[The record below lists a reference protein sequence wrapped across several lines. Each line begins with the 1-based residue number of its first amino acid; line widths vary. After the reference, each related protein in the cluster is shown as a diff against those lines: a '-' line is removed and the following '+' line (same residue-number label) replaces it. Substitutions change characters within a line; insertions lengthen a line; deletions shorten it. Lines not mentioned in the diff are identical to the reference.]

1 MRFQGDPKLVVY
13 LNDNLALMA
22 GARALARRSARSNR
36 RRDLGEVLTD
46 LAVEL
51 ETDLASAGKVMDRL
65 SIRPSRIKVPAVRA
79 GVLLGR
85 LKLNGRVFTYSDLSR
100 VVELEAL
107 CLLTASKQR
116 FWESV
121 AEANLEVPA
130 DVDPRALARQS
141 GLQLSRL
148 SELRREAARQALAD
162 PKGGPAG

>member
-1 MRFQGDPKLVVY
+1 MGSRADRKLAVY

-36 RRDLGEVLTD
+36 RSDLGEVLTG
-46 LAVEL
+46 LAAEL
-51 ETDLASAGKVMDRL
+51 GTDLASAEKVMDRL
-65 SIRPSRIKVPAVRA
+65 SIRPSRIKVPVVRA
-79 GVLLGR
+79 GVFFGR

-121 AEANLEVPA
+121 TEANLEVPA
-130 DVDPRALARQS
+130 EVDLQELAVQS

-148 SELRREAARQALAD
+148 SELRREAAMQALAD
-162 PKGGPAG
+162 PRAGQAG